1 MKNQTENNK
10 NDYDKEKA
18 KTEIH
23 KEGAPMDT
31 KDSCCDIP
39 KSNALE
45 KRESGDEKHDRM
57 KIETAVAGQPHLDPK
72 HKEQSTSV
80 GNTPMGTD
88 TVKGTY
94 QSDHRNDNHKKN
106 HEPETESRKH
116 TETHR

>member
-18 KTEIH
+18 KVEIH
-23 KEGAPMDT
+23 KEGNPMDT
-31 KDSCCDIP
+31 KDSCCNIP
-39 KSNALE
+39 KGNALE
-45 KRESGDEKHDRM
+45 NGKSGE
-57 KIETAVAGQPHLDPK
+57 PHLDHK
-72 HKEQSTSV
+72 QKEQSTPV
-80 GNTPMGTD
+80 GNTSMGTD
-88 TVKGTY
+88 TVKGAP